1 MTGSLVWATT
11 AFASIVSEPK
21 LAPDNRR
28 VYSISET
35 GWVECRDVEDGTQY
49 WKFVCNFLTGERCVP
64 SVLAEFALSPD
75 GTTLYYG
82 DVVGNIRALQVGRP
96 IGISS
101 PLTDYPSEAPLP
113 TMSESPT
120 VVGYTRPPAA
130 PGGQPTIGP
139 LRSPAPITPPTSGS
153 SPLST
158 VIVIVTA
165 VLVLTQLIYF

>member
-1 MTGSLVWATT
+1 MTESLVWEVT
-11 AFASIVSEPK
+11 ANASIVSEPK
-21 LAPDNRR
+21 VSPDNRR
-28 VYSISET
+28 LYSISET
-35 GWVECRDVEDGTQY
+35 GKVECRDVKDGTQY
-49 WKFVCNFLTGERCVP
+49 WFFVCNFLTGDRCVP

-82 DVVGNIRALQVGRP
+82 DVVGNVRALQVGRP
-96 IGISS
+96 IGLSS

-130 PGGQPTIGP
+130 PGGLPSIGP

-153 SPLST
+153 SSLST
-158 VIVIVTA
+158 VIVILA
-165 VLVLTQLIYF
+165 AFLVLTLRTFQ